1 MSRFEE
7 RDAEMLKNYR
17 GRRYL
22 ACTLIEKLGEVI
34 DHLGEEDG
42 SVLPIPDTRFPEPPS
57 PRQKDELQNLATV
70 LLRQIIQWNDGGM
83 SPQRL
88 PRF

>member
-1 MSRFEE
+1 MND
-7 RDAEMLKNYR
+7 RDGEMLKNYR

-22 ACTLIEKLGEVI
+22 ACTLIGDLGKVI

-42 SVLPIPDTRFPEPPS
+42 TQCPPVDNPLPEAPS
-57 PRQKDELQNLATV
+57 ARQKDELHNLATV

-88 PRF
+88 QRF